1 MKTLPD
7 NKHKNVVKKVKKA
20 VNMRWLSLHASAD
33 GVYEEYVGLLET
45 FSILETEGGSG
56 GFMAKG
62 FSKLLKSPK
71 SIGMSYTLR
80 VMLPSL
86 TAK

>member
-1 MKTLPD
+1 
-7 NKHKNVVKKVKKA
+7 
-20 VNMRWLSLHASAD
+20 MRTSVD

-45 FSILETEGGSG
+45 FSKLETEGGSDG
-56 GFMAKG
+56 SMGKG
-62 FSKLLKSPK
+62 FSKSWKSLKFT
-71 SIGMSYTLR
+71 GMLYTLR